1 MNLVINV
8 LIVLM
13 ALWLIA
19 VTAALAFMY
28 DRYVRGQYS
37 KAAKDY
43 TEKPDKSY
51 IVPSGGFF
59 SVKKKRAAI
68 VNDDRKAWQEEKR
81 EDDRLR
87 S

>member
-13 ALWLIA
+13 AVWLLAIS
-19 VTAALAFMY
+19 AALAFMY

-68 VNDDRKAWQEEKR
+68 VNDDRKAWYTEKQEN
-81 EDDRLR
+81 DRLQ

>member
-1 MNLVINV
+1 MSLVINV
-8 LIVLM
+8 LIILM

-28 DRYVRGQYS
+28 DRMVRRQYS
-37 KAAKDY
+37 QAAKDY

-68 VNDDRKAWQEEKR
+68 VNDDRKAWYTEKQEN
-81 EDDRLR
+81 DRLQ

>member
-1 MNLVINV
+1 MNLIISI
-8 LIVLM
+8 LIT
-13 ALWLIA
+13 IA
-19 VTAALAFMY
+19 VLWFVALTAGLAFLY
-28 DRYVRGQYS
+28 DRMVRRQYS
-37 KAAKDY
+37 QAAKDY

-68 VNDDRKAWQEEKR
+68 VNDDRKAWYTEKK
-81 EDDRLR
+81 ENDRLQ